1 MYAILKHGG
10 HQYRVAPGDRLLVDR
25 LTAEVGSRV
34 TLEPVL
40 LVADG
45 DAIADIGSGAVEG
58 AHVLATVVA
67 HRRGRKLRVFT
78 YKPKKRHRR
87 TLGYRSQLTELLVEE
102 VAPGGGRVAAK
113 RAEKPAAAAP
123 AAAAGTGAAATEPK
137 RRARRAAVEEP
148 ATAAA
153 PEAEP
158 EAEAEGGAAGLAGA
172 AASEAAVEAEPGS
185 ADEVLEAAPEAKP
198 AKRAARPRKK
208 ADGA

>member
-10 HQYRVAPGDRLLVDR
+10 HQYRVVPGDRLLVDR

-45 DAIADIGSGAVEG
+45 DAIADIGAGAVSG

-102 VAPGGGRVAAK
+102 VAPGGDKPAA
-113 RAEKPAAAAP
+113 RRDEKPAAK
-123 AAAAGTGAAATEPK
+123 AAAAEAATAPAEPK
-137 RRARRAAVEEP
+137 RRARPAPAAEP
-148 ATAAA
+148 APTAPEPEAAA
-153 PEAEP
+153 EAEP
-158 EAEAEGGAAGLAGA
+158 D
-172 AASEAAVEAEPGS
+172 AVG
-185 ADEVLEAAPEAKP
+185 EVLEAAPEAKP
-198 AKRAARPRKK
+198 GKRAARPRKK
-208 ADGA
+208 ADGT

>member
-34 TLEPVL
+34 SLEPVL

-45 DAIADIGSGAVEG
+45 DAIADVGNAAVPG

-102 VAPGGGRVAAK
+102 VAPGGGKPATK
-113 RAEKPAAAAP
+113 RADKPAAAPGATAATEAAPAEPRGRARP
-123 AAAAGTGAAATEPK
+123 AAAK
-137 RRARRAAVEEP
+137 EP
-148 ATAAA
+148 A
-153 PEAEP
+153 AEP
-158 EAEAEGGAAGLAGA
+158 EAEAPSAAGD
-172 AASEAAVEAEPGS
+172 AAVAVAEPEPAAEAE
-185 ADEVLEAAPEAKP
+185 ADSVGEVLEAAPEAKP

>member
-45 DAIADIGSGAVEG
+45 DAIADVGTAAVSG

-102 VAPGGGRVAAK
+102 VAPGGGKPTTR
-113 RAEKPAAAAP
+113 RAEKPAAAAEP
-123 AAAAGTGAAATEPK
+123 AAQPK
-137 RRARRAAVEEP
+137 RRAGPSPDAAAVPETEAATDKPAATSTPDSEP
-148 ATAAA
+148 ATD
-153 PEAEP
+153 AEP
-158 EAEAEGGAAGLAGA
+158 D
-172 AASEAAVEAEPGS
+172 AVG
-185 ADEVLEAAPEAKP
+185 EVLEAAPEAKP

>member
-40 LVADG
+40 MVADG
-45 DAIADIGSGAVEG
+45 DAIADVGAGAVPG

-102 VAPGGGRVAAK
+102 VAPGGGKPTTR
-113 RAEKPAAAAP
+113 RAEKAAP
-123 AAAAGTGAAATEPK
+123 AAAAGETPAQPK
-137 RRARRAAVEEP
+137 RRARPAPEAAAAAPEVEAASVEP
-148 ATAAA
+148 AATAAA
-153 PEAEP
+153 EAEP
-158 EAEAEGGAAGLAGA
+158 AADAEH
-172 AASEAAVEAEPGS
+172 AAVG
-185 ADEVLEAAPEAKP
+185 EVLEAAPEAKP

-208 ADGA
+208 ADGT

>member
-45 DAIADIGSGAVEG
+45 DAIADVGNGAVPG

-102 VAPGGGRVAAK
+102 VAPGGGKPATK
-113 RAEKPAAAAP
+113 RAEKPAAAPAATATEAAP
-123 AAAAGTGAAATEPK
+123 AEPK
-137 RRARRAAVEEP
+137 GRARP
-148 ATAAA
+148 ATAKA
-153 PEAEP
+153 PAAEP
-158 EAEAEGGAAGLAGA
+158 EAEAPSAAGEA
-172 AASEAAVEAEPGS
+172 AAAAAAAEPEPAAEAE
-185 ADEVLEAAPEAKP
+185 ADSVGEVLEAAPEAKP